1 MKSTKN
7 SSLPGEGQKYT
18 SKGILLGVFL
28 ALLCNCMYL
37 TSSILVKKYELLASE
52 ICFIRG
58 ILQMLAFLIVYL
70 TFIFYR
76 KYFESKKNVIVQK
89 ETKPDHGVTDV
100 DWKLVLMVCL
110 CGLSF
115 GTMTLLAYIGV
126 KLMPLSDFVVFGRT
140 APVFALILSAIV
152 LR

>member
-1 MKSTKN
+1 MAKSGGPTK
-7 SSLPGEGQKYT
+7 EEQKYT
-18 SKGILLGVFL
+18 SKGILLGVCL
-28 ALLCNCMYL
+28 TLLCNCMYL

-58 ILQMLAFLIVYL
+58 LLQMSAFLIVYL
-70 TFIFYR
+70 ILMFYQ
-76 KYFESKKNVIVQK
+76 KYLKSKKDIFAKK
-89 ETKPDHGVTDV
+89 ENKLQHGVTGI
-100 DWKLVLMVCL
+100 DWQLGLTVCL
-110 CGLSF
+110 CGLTF

-140 APVFALILSAIV
+140 APVFALILSAII